1 MNRQNFEHQFETIS
15 DRIWDLAETRYQE
28 FRSSAL
34 QADFLE
40 KEGFSVTRDLG
51 GITTAFSA
59 SFGSGHPVIGL
70 LGEFDALPRMNQEAD
85 VPEKQTDRPGAAGHG
100 CGHNLLGTGTM
111 EATCLIRH
119 WLLQTQSEGTVI
131 YFGCPAEEGGA
142 GKAFLTRSGCFD
154 SLDFALAWHPGSKTG
169 LIKEALANIR
179 VIFDFTG
186 KSAHAAAHPELGRSA
201 LDACELM
208 NVGVNYLREH
218 VKSDA
223 RMHYAYL
230 NDGGDAPNIVPAAA
244 TLLYALRAPESA
256 YVAELYER
264 VSDVAKGAALMTGTK
279 VSFRTVSAYADLL
292 SVPAMEALMMESM
305 QEAEKPEY
313 TEEDYAYA
321 AGFMLLPE
329 SPDSAES
336 CAESCSESGADSG
349 SDSGSA
355 SAPDSTF
362 LLDPARMTAA
372 ANHTSIDT
380 DILPADQTINLGST
394 DVGDVSWQ
402 VPTGL
407 IGVATEAAGCALHTW
422 QIVAQGKSPLA
433 HKGMHYA
440 ARILFEAARRLYSN
454 PELCKL
460 IQENYQTV
468 KGNRSYRSML
478 PDSVKPGDF

>member
-1 MNRQNFEHQFETIS
+1 MNRQDFEQQFISIS
-15 DRIWDLAETRYQE
+15 DQIWEFAEPRYQE
-28 FRSSAL
+28 FHSSTL

-40 KEGFSVTRDLG
+40 QEGFTVTRNLG
-51 GITTAFSA
+51 GIATAFSA

-70 LGEFDALPRMNQEAD
+70 LGEYDALPCMNQIAD
-85 VPEKQTDRPGAAGHG
+85 SPEKQTDLPGAAGHG
-100 CGHNLLGTGTM
+100 CGHNLLGTGAM
-111 EATCLIRH
+111 EAACLIRD
-119 WLLQTQSEGTVI
+119 WLLQTHSEGTVI

-154 SLDFALAWHPGSKTG
+154 NLDFALAWHPGSKTG
-169 LIKEALANIR
+169 LIKKALANIR

-244 TLLYALRAPESA
+244 TLLYALRAPEST
-256 YVAELYER
+256 YVAELYDR
-264 VSDVAKGAALMTGTK
+264 VSDVAKGAALMTGTR
-279 VSFRTVSAYADLL
+279 VSCRTVSAYAELL
-292 SVPAMEALMMESM
+292 SVPAMEALMMEAM

-313 TEEDYAYA
+313 ADDDYEYA
-321 AGFMLLPE
+321 ARFAADQA
-329 SPDSAES
+329 SP
-336 CAESCSESGADSG
+336 
-349 SDSGSA
+349 
-355 SAPDSTF
+355 
-362 LLDPARMTAA
+362 
-372 ANHTSIDT
+372 SIDT
-380 DILPADQTINLGST
+380 AILPADQSINLGST

-407 IGVATEAAGCALHTW
+407 IGVTTEAAGCALHTW

-440 ARILFEAARRLYSN
+440 ARILFAAAKKLYES
-454 PELCKL
+454 PERCAL
-460 IQENYQTV
+460 IQDDYQNVIGHRT
-468 KGNRSYRSML
+468 YRSML

>member
-1 MNRQNFEHQFETIS
+1 MNRQTFEQQFTSIS
-15 DRIWDLAETRYQE
+15 DQIWEFAETRYQE

-40 KEGFSVTRDLG
+40 KEGFIVTRNLG
-51 GITTAFSA
+51 GIATAFSA

-70 LGEFDALPRMNQEAD
+70 LGEYDALPGMNQTAD

-100 CGHNLLGTGTM
+100 CGHNLLGTGAM
-111 EATCLIRH
+111 EAACLIRD
-119 WLLQTQSEGTVI
+119 WLSQTHSCGTVI

-154 SLDFALAWHPGSKTG
+154 GLDFALAWHPGSKTG

-256 YVAELYER
+256 YVAELYDR

-279 VSFRTVSAYADLL
+279 VSYRTVSAYADLL
-292 SVPAMEALMMESM
+292 SAPAMETLMMEAM

-313 TEEDYAYA
+313 TEKDYAYA
-321 AGFMLLPE
+321 AKF
-329 SPDSAES
+329 A
-336 CAESCSESGADSG
+336 ADENS
-349 SDSGSA
+349 
-355 SAPDSTF
+355 
-362 LLDPARMTAA
+362 R
-372 ANHTSIDT
+372 SIDT

-440 ARILFEAARRLYSN
+440 ARILFGAAKKLCES
-454 PELCKL
+454 PELCKH
-460 IQENYQTV
+460 IQENYQAV
-468 KGNRSYRSML
+468 KGKRRYHSMF

>member
-1 MNRQNFEHQFETIS
+1 MNRQDFEQQFISIS
-15 DRIWDLAETRYQE
+15 DQIWEFAETRYQE

-40 KEGFSVTRDLG
+40 KEGFTVTRNLG
-51 GITTAFSA
+51 GIATAFSA
-59 SFGSGHPVIGL
+59 SFGSGHPVLGL
-70 LGEFDALPRMNQEAD
+70 LGEYDALPGMNQTAD
-85 VPEKQTDRPGAAGHG
+85 SPKKQTDHTGAAGHG
-100 CGHNLLGTGTM
+100 CGHNLLGTGAM
-111 EATCLIRH
+111 EAACLIRD
-119 WLLQTQSEGTVI
+119 WLLQTHSEGTVI

-154 SLDFALAWHPGSKTG
+154 NLDFALAWHPGSKTG

-244 TLLYALRAPESA
+244 TLLYALRAPKSA

-264 VSDVAKGAALMTGTK
+264 VGDVAKGAALMTGTK
-279 VSFRTVSAYADLL
+279 VSYRTVSAYAELL
-292 SVPAMEALMMESM
+292 SVPAMEALMMEAM

-313 TEEDYAYA
+313 TDDDFAYA
-321 AGFMLLPE
+321 ARFAADQA
-329 SPDSAES
+329 SP
-336 CAESCSESGADSG
+336 
-349 SDSGSA
+349 
-355 SAPDSTF
+355 
-362 LLDPARMTAA
+362 
-372 ANHTSIDT
+372 SIDT
-380 DILPADQTINLGST
+380 AILPADQSINLGST

-407 IGVATEAAGCALHTW
+407 IGVTTEAAGCALHTW
-422 QIVAQGKSPLA
+422 QVVAQGKSPLA

-440 ARILFEAARRLYSN
+440 ARILFAAAKKLYES
-454 PELCKL
+454 PERCAL
-460 IQENYQTV
+460 IQDDYQHVIGHRT
-468 KGNRSYRSML
+468 YQSML

>member
-1 MNRQNFEHQFETIS
+1 MNRQDFEQQFISIS
-15 DRIWDLAETRYQE
+15 DQIWEFAEPRYQE
-28 FRSSAL
+28 FHSSAL

-40 KEGFSVTRDLG
+40 QEGFTVTRNLG
-51 GITTAFSA
+51 GIATAFSA

-70 LGEFDALPRMNQEAD
+70 LGEYDALPCMNQIAD
-85 VPEKQTDRPGAAGHG
+85 SPEKQTDHTGAAGHG
-100 CGHNLLGTGTM
+100 CGHNLLGTGAM
-111 EATCLIRH
+111 EAACLIRD
-119 WLLQTQSEGTVI
+119 WLLQTHSEGTVI

-154 SLDFALAWHPGSKTG
+154 NLDFALAWHPGSKTG
-169 LIKEALANIR
+169 LIKKALANIR

-244 TLLYALRAPESA
+244 TLLYALRAPEST
-256 YVAELYER
+256 YVAELYDR
-264 VSDVAKGAALMTGTK
+264 VSDVAKGAALMTGTR
-279 VSFRTVSAYADLL
+279 VSCRTVSAYAELL
-292 SVPAMEALMMESM
+292 SVPAMEALMMEAM

-313 TEEDYAYA
+313 ADDDYEYA
-321 AGFMLLPE
+321 ARFAADQA
-329 SPDSAES
+329 SP
-336 CAESCSESGADSG
+336 
-349 SDSGSA
+349 
-355 SAPDSTF
+355 
-362 LLDPARMTAA
+362 
-372 ANHTSIDT
+372 SIDT
-380 DILPADQTINLGST
+380 TILPADQSINLGST

-407 IGVATEAAGCALHTW
+407 IGVTTEAAGCALHTW

-440 ARILFEAARRLYSN
+440 ARILFAAAKKLYES
-454 PELCKL
+454 PERCAL
-460 IQENYQTV
+460 IQDDYQHVIGHRT
-468 KGNRSYRSML
+468 YQSML

>member
-1 MNRQNFEHQFETIS
+1 MNRQDFEQQFEAIS
-15 DRIWDLAETRYQE
+15 DQIWEFAETRYQE
-28 FRSSAL
+28 FRSRAL

-40 KEGFSVTRDLG
+40 KEGFTVTRNLG
-51 GITTAFSA
+51 GIATAFSA

-70 LGEFDALPRMNQEAD
+70 LGEFDALPRMNQAAD
-85 VPEKQTDRPGAAGHG
+85 VPEKQAERPGAAGHG
-100 CGHNLLGTGTM
+100 CGHNLLGTGAM
-111 EATCLIRH
+111 EAACLIRD
-119 WLLQTQSEGTVI
+119 WLLQTRSEGTVI

-142 GKAFLTRSGCFD
+142 GKAFLTRSGCFHG
-154 SLDFALAWHPGSKTG
+154 LDFALAWHPGSKTG

-208 NVGVNYLREH
+208 KVGVNYLREH

-264 VSDVAKGAALMTGTK
+264 VGDVAKGAALMTGTK
-279 VSFRTVSAYADLL
+279 VSYRTVSAYADLL
-292 SVPAMEALMMESM
+292 SIPAMEKVMMEAM

-321 AGFMLLPE
+321 AQFAADE
-329 SPDSAES
+329 NSP
-336 CAESCSESGADSG
+336 
-349 SDSGSA
+349 
-355 SAPDSTF
+355 
-362 LLDPARMTAA
+362 
-372 ANHTSIDT
+372 SIDT

-402 VPTGL
+402 IPTGL
-407 IGVATEAAGCALHTW
+407 IGVATEATGCALHTW

-440 ARILFEAARRLYSN
+440 ARILFAAAKKLYES
-454 PELCKL
+454 PERCAL
-460 IQENYQTV
+460 IQDDYQNVIGHRT
-468 KGNRSYRSML
+468 YQSML

>member
-1 MNRQNFEHQFETIS
+1 MNRQDFEQQFTSIS
-15 DRIWDLAETRYQE
+15 DQIWEFTEPRYQE
-28 FRSSAL
+28 FHSSAL

-40 KEGFSVTRDLG
+40 QEGFTVTRNLG
-51 GITTAFSA
+51 GIATAFSA

-70 LGEFDALPRMNQEAD
+70 LGEYDALPCMNQIAD
-85 VPEKQTDRPGAAGHG
+85 SPEKQTDLPGAAGHG
-100 CGHNLLGTGTM
+100 CGHNLLGTGAM
-111 EATCLIRH
+111 EAACLIRD
-119 WLLQTQSEGTVI
+119 WLLQTHSEGTVI

-154 SLDFALAWHPGSKTG
+154 NLDFALAWHPGSKTG
-169 LIKEALANIR
+169 LIKKALANIR

-244 TLLYALRAPESA
+244 TLLYALRAPEST
-256 YVAELYER
+256 YVAELYDR
-264 VSDVAKGAALMTGTK
+264 VSDVAKGAALMTGTR
-279 VSFRTVSAYADLL
+279 VSCRTVSAYAELL
-292 SVPAMEALMMESM
+292 SVPAMEALMMEAM

-313 TEEDYAYA
+313 ADDDYEYA
-321 AGFMLLPE
+321 ARFAADQA
-329 SPDSAES
+329 SP
-336 CAESCSESGADSG
+336 
-349 SDSGSA
+349 
-355 SAPDSTF
+355 
-362 LLDPARMTAA
+362 
-372 ANHTSIDT
+372 SIDT
-380 DILPADQTINLGST
+380 TILPADQSINLGST

-407 IGVATEAAGCALHTW
+407 IGVTTEAAGCALHTW

-440 ARILFEAARRLYSN
+440 ARILFAAAKKLYES
-454 PELCKL
+454 PERCAL
-460 IQENYQTV
+460 IQDDYQHVIGHRT
-468 KGNRSYRSML
+468 YQSML

>member
-1 MNRQNFEHQFETIS
+1 MNRQDFEQQFTSIS
-15 DRIWDLAETRYQE
+15 DQIWEFAEPRYQE
-28 FRSSAL
+28 FHSSAL

-40 KEGFSVTRDLG
+40 QEGFTVTRNLG
-51 GITTAFSA
+51 GIATAFSA

-70 LGEFDALPRMNQEAD
+70 LGEYDALPCMNQIAD
-85 VPEKQTDRPGAAGHG
+85 SPEKQTDLPGAAGHG
-100 CGHNLLGTGTM
+100 CGHNLLGTGAM
-111 EATCLIRH
+111 EAACLIRD
-119 WLLQTQSEGTVI
+119 WLLQTHSEGTVI

-154 SLDFALAWHPGSKTG
+154 NLDFALAWHPGSKTG

-256 YVAELYER
+256 YVTELYDR
-264 VSDVAKGAALMTGTK
+264 VSDVAKGAALMTGTR
-279 VSFRTVSAYADLL
+279 VSCRTVSAYAELL

-313 TEEDYAYA
+313 TDDDYEYA
-321 AGFMLLPE
+321 ARFAADQA
-329 SPDSAES
+329 SP
-336 CAESCSESGADSG
+336 
-349 SDSGSA
+349 
-355 SAPDSTF
+355 
-362 LLDPARMTAA
+362 
-372 ANHTSIDT
+372 SIDT
-380 DILPADQTINLGST
+380 AILPADQSINLGST

-407 IGVATEAAGCALHTW
+407 IGVTTEAAGCALHTW
-422 QIVAQGKSPLA
+422 QVVAQGKSPLA

-440 ARILFEAARRLYSN
+440 ARILFAAAKKLYES
-454 PELCKL
+454 PERCAL
-460 IQENYQTV
+460 IQDDYQHVIGHRT
-468 KGNRSYRSML
+468 YQSML

>member
-1 MNRQNFEHQFETIS
+1 MNRQDFEQQFISIS
-15 DRIWDLAETRYQE
+15 DQIWEFAEPRYQE
-28 FRSSAL
+28 FHSSAL

-40 KEGFSVTRDLG
+40 QEGFTVTRNLG
-51 GITTAFSA
+51 GIATAFSA

-70 LGEFDALPRMNQEAD
+70 LGEYDALPCMNQIAD
-85 VPEKQTDRPGAAGHG
+85 SPEKQTDLPGAAGHG
-100 CGHNLLGTGTM
+100 CGHNLLGTGAM
-111 EATCLIRH
+111 EAACLIRD
-119 WLLQTQSEGTVI
+119 WLLQTHSEGTVI

-154 SLDFALAWHPGSKTG
+154 NLDFALAWHPGSKTG

-244 TLLYALRAPESA
+244 TLLYALRAPEST
-256 YVAELYER
+256 YVAELYDR
-264 VSDVAKGAALMTGTK
+264 VSDVAKGAALMTGTR
-279 VSFRTVSAYADLL
+279 VSCRTVSAYAELL
-292 SVPAMEALMMESM
+292 SVPAMEALMMEAM

-313 TEEDYAYA
+313 ADDDYEYA
-321 AGFMLLPE
+321 ERFAADQA
-329 SPDSAES
+329 SP
-336 CAESCSESGADSG
+336 
-349 SDSGSA
+349 
-355 SAPDSTF
+355 
-362 LLDPARMTAA
+362 
-372 ANHTSIDT
+372 SIDT
-380 DILPADQTINLGST
+380 AILPADQSINLGST

-407 IGVATEAAGCALHTW
+407 IGVTTEAAGCALHTW

-440 ARILFEAARRLYSN
+440 ARILFAAAKKLYES
-454 PELCKL
+454 PERCAL
-460 IQENYQTV
+460 IQDDYQHVIGHRT
-468 KGNRSYRSML
+468 YQSML

>member
-1 MNRQNFEHQFETIS
+1 MNRQDFEQQFISIS
-15 DRIWDLAETRYQE
+15 DQIWEFAEPRYQE
-28 FRSSAL
+28 FHSSAL

-40 KEGFSVTRDLG
+40 QEGFTVTRNLG
-51 GITTAFSA
+51 DIATAFSA

-70 LGEFDALPRMNQEAD
+70 LGEYDALSCMNQIAD
-85 VPEKQTDRPGAAGHG
+85 SPEKQTDLPGAAGHG
-100 CGHNLLGTGTM
+100 CGHNLLGTGAM
-111 EATCLIRH
+111 EAACLIRD
-119 WLLQTQSEGTVI
+119 WLLQTHSEGTVI

-154 SLDFALAWHPGSKTG
+154 NLDFALAWHPGSKTG

-256 YVAELYER
+256 YVTELYDR
-264 VSDVAKGAALMTGTK
+264 VSDVAKGAALMTGTR
-279 VSFRTVSAYADLL
+279 VSCRTVSAYAELL
-292 SVPAMEALMMESM
+292 SVPAMEALMMEAM

-313 TEEDYAYA
+313 TDDDYEYA
-321 AGFMLLPE
+321 ARFAADQA
-329 SPDSAES
+329 SP
-336 CAESCSESGADSG
+336 
-349 SDSGSA
+349 
-355 SAPDSTF
+355 
-362 LLDPARMTAA
+362 
-372 ANHTSIDT
+372 SIDT
-380 DILPADQTINLGST
+380 AILPADQTINLGST

-407 IGVATEAAGCALHTW
+407 IGVTTEAAGCALHTW

-440 ARILFEAARRLYSN
+440 ARILFAAAKKLYES
-454 PELCKL
+454 PERCAL
-460 IQENYQTV
+460 IQDDYQNVIGHRT
-468 KGNRSYRSML
+468 YQSML

>member
-1 MNRQNFEHQFETIS
+1 MNRQDFEQQFISIS
-15 DRIWDLAETRYQE
+15 DQIWEFAEPRYQE
-28 FRSSAL
+28 FHSSAL

-40 KEGFSVTRDLG
+40 QEGFTVTRNLG
-51 GITTAFSA
+51 GIATAFSA

-70 LGEFDALPRMNQEAD
+70 LGEYDALPCMNQIAD
-85 VPEKQTDRPGAAGHG
+85 SPEKQTDLPGAAGHG
-100 CGHNLLGTGTM
+100 CGHNLLGTGAM
-111 EATCLIRH
+111 EAACLIRD
-119 WLLQTQSEGTVI
+119 WLLQTHSEGTVI

-154 SLDFALAWHPGSKTG
+154 NLDFALAWHPGSKTG

-256 YVAELYER
+256 YVTELYDR
-264 VSDVAKGAALMTGTK
+264 VSDVAKGAALMTGTR
-279 VSFRTVSAYADLL
+279 VSCRTVSAYAELL
-292 SVPAMEALMMESM
+292 SVPAMEELMMETM
-305 QEAEKPEY
+305 QEAEKPDY
-313 TEEDYAYA
+313 TDDDYAYA
-321 AGFMLLPE
+321 ARFAADQA
-329 SPDSAES
+329 SPSIE
-336 CAESCSESGADSG
+336 
-349 SDSGSA
+349 
-355 SAPDSTF
+355 
-362 LLDPARMTAA
+362 TA
-372 ANHTSIDT
+372 
-380 DILPADQTINLGST
+380 ILPADKSINLGST

-407 IGVATEAAGCALHTW
+407 IGVTTEAAGCALHTW

-440 ARILFEAARRLYSN
+440 ARILFAAAKKLYES
-454 PELCKL
+454 PERCAL
-460 IQENYQTV
+460 IQDDYQHVIGHRT
-468 KGNRSYRSML
+468 YQSML

>member
-1 MNRQNFEHQFETIS
+1 MNRQDFEQQFEAIS
-15 DRIWDLAETRYQE
+15 DQIWEFAETRYQE
-28 FRSSAL
+28 FRSRAL

-40 KEGFSVTRDLG
+40 KEGFTVTRNLG
-51 GITTAFSA
+51 GIATAFSA

-70 LGEFDALPRMNQEAD
+70 LGEFDALPRMNQAAD
-85 VPEKQTDRPGAAGHG
+85 VPEKQAERPGAAGHG
-100 CGHNLLGTGTM
+100 CGHNLLGTGAM
-111 EATCLIRH
+111 EAACLIRD
-119 WLLQTQSEGTVI
+119 WLLQTRSEGTDI

-142 GKAFLTRSGCFD
+142 GKAFLTRSGCFHG
-154 SLDFALAWHPGSKTG
+154 LDFALAWHPGSKTG

-264 VSDVAKGAALMTGTK
+264 VGDVAKGAALMTGTK
-279 VSFRTVSAYADLL
+279 VSYRTVSAYADLL
-292 SVPAMEALMMESM
+292 SIPAMEKVMMEAM

-321 AGFMLLPE
+321 AQFAADE
-329 SPDSAES
+329 NSP
-336 CAESCSESGADSG
+336 
-349 SDSGSA
+349 
-355 SAPDSTF
+355 
-362 LLDPARMTAA
+362 
-372 ANHTSIDT
+372 SIDT

-407 IGVATEAAGCALHTW
+407 IGVATEATGCALHTW

-440 ARILFEAARRLYSN
+440 ARILFAAAKKLYES
-454 PELCKL
+454 PERCAL
-460 IQENYQTV
+460 IQDDYQNVIGHRT
-468 KGNRSYRSML
+468 YQSML

>member
-1 MNRQNFEHQFETIS
+1 MNRQDFEQQFEAIS
-15 DRIWDLAETRYQE
+15 DQIWEFAETRYQE

-40 KEGFSVTRDLG
+40 KEGFTVTRNLG
-51 GITTAFSA
+51 GIATAFSA

-70 LGEFDALPRMNQEAD
+70 LGEFDALPRMNQAAD
-85 VPEKQTDRPGAAGHG
+85 VPEKQAERPGAAGHG
-100 CGHNLLGTGTM
+100 CGHNLLGTGAM
-111 EATCLIRH
+111 EAACLIRD
-119 WLLQTQSEGTVI
+119 WLLQTRSEGTVI

-142 GKAFLTRSGCFD
+142 GKAFLTRSGCFHG
-154 SLDFALAWHPGSKTG
+154 LDFALAWHPGSKTG

-264 VSDVAKGAALMTGTK
+264 VGDVAKGAALRTGTK
-279 VSFRTVSAYADLL
+279 VSYRTVSAYADLL
-292 SVPAMEALMMESM
+292 SIPAMEKVMMEAM

-321 AGFMLLPE
+321 AQFAADE
-329 SPDSAES
+329 NSP
-336 CAESCSESGADSG
+336 
-349 SDSGSA
+349 
-355 SAPDSTF
+355 
-362 LLDPARMTAA
+362 
-372 ANHTSIDT
+372 SIDT

-407 IGVATEAAGCALHTW
+407 IGVATEATGCALHTW

-440 ARILFEAARRLYSN
+440 ARILFAAAKKLYES
-454 PELCKL
+454 PERCAL
-460 IQENYQTV
+460 IQDDYQNVIGHRT
-468 KGNRSYRSML
+468 YQSML

>member
-1 MNRQNFEHQFETIS
+1 MNRQDFEQQFISIS
-15 DRIWDLAETRYQE
+15 DQIWEFAEPRYQE
-28 FRSSAL
+28 FHSSAL

-40 KEGFSVTRDLG
+40 QEGFTVTRNLG
-51 GITTAFSA
+51 GIATAFSA

-70 LGEFDALPRMNQEAD
+70 LGEYDALPCMNQIAD
-85 VPEKQTDRPGAAGHG
+85 SPEKQTDLPGAAGHG
-100 CGHNLLGTGTM
+100 CGHNLLGTGAM
-111 EATCLIRH
+111 EAACLIRD
-119 WLLQTQSEGTVI
+119 WLLQTHSEGTVI

-154 SLDFALAWHPGSKTG
+154 NLDFALAWHPGSKTG
-169 LIKEALANIR
+169 LIKKALANIR

-244 TLLYALRAPESA
+244 TLLYALRAPEST
-256 YVAELYER
+256 YVAELYDR
-264 VSDVAKGAALMTGTK
+264 VSDVAKGAALMTGTR
-279 VSFRTVSAYADLL
+279 VSCRTVSAYAELL
-292 SVPAMEALMMESM
+292 SVPAMEALMMEAM

-313 TEEDYAYA
+313 ADDDYEYA
-321 AGFMLLPE
+321 ARFAADQA
-329 SPDSAES
+329 SP
-336 CAESCSESGADSG
+336 
-349 SDSGSA
+349 
-355 SAPDSTF
+355 
-362 LLDPARMTAA
+362 
-372 ANHTSIDT
+372 SIDT
-380 DILPADQTINLGST
+380 TILPADQSINLGST

-407 IGVATEAAGCALHTW
+407 IGVTTEAAGCALHTW

-440 ARILFEAARRLYSN
+440 ARILFAAAKKLYES
-454 PELCKL
+454 PERCAL
-460 IQENYQTV
+460 IQDDYQNVIGHRT
-468 KGNRSYRSML
+468 YRSML

>member
-1 MNRQNFEHQFETIS
+1 MNRQDFEQQFTSIS
-15 DRIWDLAETRYQE
+15 DQIWEFAEPRYQE
-28 FRSSAL
+28 FHSSAL

-40 KEGFSVTRDLG
+40 QEGFTVTRNLG
-51 GITTAFSA
+51 GIATAFSA

-70 LGEFDALPRMNQEAD
+70 LGEYDALPCMNQIAD
-85 VPEKQTDRPGAAGHG
+85 SPEKQTDLPGAAGHG
-100 CGHNLLGTGTM
+100 CGHNLLGTGAM
-111 EATCLIRH
+111 EAACLIRD
-119 WLLQTQSEGTVI
+119 WLLQTHSEGTVI

-154 SLDFALAWHPGSKTG
+154 NLDFALAWHPGSKTG

-256 YVAELYER
+256 YVTELYDR
-264 VSDVAKGAALMTGTK
+264 VSDVAKGAALMTGTR
-279 VSFRTVSAYADLL
+279 VSCRTVSAYAELL
-292 SVPAMEALMMESM
+292 SVPAMEALMMEAM

-313 TEEDYAYA
+313 TDDDYEYA
-321 AGFMLLPE
+321 ARFAADQA
-329 SPDSAES
+329 SP
-336 CAESCSESGADSG
+336 
-349 SDSGSA
+349 
-355 SAPDSTF
+355 
-362 LLDPARMTAA
+362 
-372 ANHTSIDT
+372 SIDT
-380 DILPADQTINLGST
+380 AILPADQTINLGST

-407 IGVATEAAGCALHTW
+407 IGVTTEAAGCALHTW
-422 QIVAQGKSPLA
+422 QVVAQGKSPLA

-440 ARILFEAARRLYSN
+440 ARILFAAAKKLYES
-454 PELCKL
+454 PERCAL
-460 IQENYQTV
+460 IQDDYQHVIGHRT
-468 KGNRSYRSML
+468 YQSML

>member
-1 MNRQNFEHQFETIS
+1 MNRQDFEQQFTSIS
-15 DRIWDLAETRYQE
+15 DQIWEFAEPRYQE
-28 FRSSAL
+28 FHSSAL

-40 KEGFSVTRDLG
+40 QEGFTVTRNLG
-51 GITTAFSA
+51 GIATAFSA

-70 LGEFDALPRMNQEAD
+70 LGEYDALPCMNQIAD
-85 VPEKQTDRPGAAGHG
+85 SPEKQTDLPGAAGHG
-100 CGHNLLGTGTM
+100 CGHNLLGTGAM
-111 EATCLIRH
+111 EAACLIRD
-119 WLLQTQSEGTVI
+119 WLLQTHSEGTVI

-154 SLDFALAWHPGSKTG
+154 NLDFALAWHPGSKTG
-169 LIKEALANIR
+169 LIKKALANIR

-244 TLLYALRAPESA
+244 TLLYALRAPEST
-256 YVAELYER
+256 YVAELYDR
-264 VSDVAKGAALMTGTK
+264 VSDVAKGAALMTGTR
-279 VSFRTVSAYADLL
+279 VSCRTVSAYAELL
-292 SVPAMEALMMESM
+292 SVPAMEALMMEAM

-313 TEEDYAYA
+313 TDDDYEYA
-321 AGFMLLPE
+321 ARFAADQA
-329 SPDSAES
+329 SP
-336 CAESCSESGADSG
+336 
-349 SDSGSA
+349 
-355 SAPDSTF
+355 
-362 LLDPARMTAA
+362 
-372 ANHTSIDT
+372 SIDT
-380 DILPADQTINLGST
+380 AILPADQSINLGST

-407 IGVATEAAGCALHTW
+407 IGVTTEAAGCALHTW

-440 ARILFEAARRLYSN
+440 ARILFAAAKKLYES
-454 PELCKL
+454 PERCAL
-460 IQENYQTV
+460 IQDDYQHVIGHRT
-468 KGNRSYRSML
+468 YQSML

>member
-1 MNRQNFEHQFETIS
+1 MNRQDFEQQFEAIS
-15 DRIWDLAETRYQE
+15 DQIWEFAETRYQE
-28 FRSSAL
+28 FRSRAL

-40 KEGFSVTRDLG
+40 KEGFTVTRNLG
-51 GITTAFSA
+51 GIATAFSA

-70 LGEFDALPRMNQEAD
+70 LGEFDALPRMNQAAD
-85 VPEKQTDRPGAAGHG
+85 VPEKQAERPGATGHG
-100 CGHNLLGTGTM
+100 CGHNLLGTGAM
-111 EATCLIRH
+111 EAACLIRD
-119 WLLQTQSEGTVI
+119 WLLQTRSEGTVI

-142 GKAFLTRSGCFD
+142 GKAFLTRSGCFHG
-154 SLDFALAWHPGSKTG
+154 LDFALAWHPGSKTG

-264 VSDVAKGAALMTGTK
+264 VGDVAKGAALMTGTK
-279 VSFRTVSAYADLL
+279 VSYRTVSAYADLL
-292 SVPAMEALMMESM
+292 SIPAMEKVMMEAM

-321 AGFMLLPE
+321 AQFAADE
-329 SPDSAES
+329 NSP
-336 CAESCSESGADSG
+336 
-349 SDSGSA
+349 
-355 SAPDSTF
+355 
-362 LLDPARMTAA
+362 
-372 ANHTSIDT
+372 SIDT

-407 IGVATEAAGCALHTW
+407 IGVATEATGCALHTW

-440 ARILFEAARRLYSN
+440 ARILFAAAKKLYES
-454 PELCKL
+454 PERCAL
-460 IQENYQTV
+460 IQDDYQNVIGHRT
-468 KGNRSYRSML
+468 YQSML

>member
-1 MNRQNFEHQFETIS
+1 MNRQDFEQQFISIS
-15 DRIWDLAETRYQE
+15 DQIWEFAEPRYQE
-28 FRSSAL
+28 FHSSAL

-40 KEGFSVTRDLG
+40 QEGFTVTRNLG
-51 GITTAFSA
+51 GIATAFSA

-70 LGEFDALPRMNQEAD
+70 LGEFDALPCMNQIAD
-85 VPEKQTDRPGAAGHG
+85 SPEKQTDLPGAAGHG
-100 CGHNLLGTGTM
+100 CGHNLLGTGAM
-111 EATCLIRH
+111 EAACLIRD
-119 WLLQTQSEGTVI
+119 WLLQTHSEGTVI

-154 SLDFALAWHPGSKTG
+154 NLDFALAWHPGSKTG
-169 LIKEALANIR
+169 LIKKALANIR

-244 TLLYALRAPESA
+244 TLLYALRAPEST
-256 YVAELYER
+256 YVAELYDR
-264 VSDVAKGAALMTGTK
+264 VSDVAKGAALMTGTR
-279 VSFRTVSAYADLL
+279 VSCRTVSAYAELL
-292 SVPAMEALMMESM
+292 SVPAMEALMMEAM

-313 TEEDYAYA
+313 ADDDYEYA
-321 AGFMLLPE
+321 ARFAADQA
-329 SPDSAES
+329 SP
-336 CAESCSESGADSG
+336 
-349 SDSGSA
+349 
-355 SAPDSTF
+355 
-362 LLDPARMTAA
+362 
-372 ANHTSIDT
+372 SIDT
-380 DILPADQTINLGST
+380 TILPADQSINLGST

-407 IGVATEAAGCALHTW
+407 IGVTTEAAGCALHTW

-440 ARILFEAARRLYSN
+440 ARILFAAAKKLYES
-454 PELCKL
+454 PERCAR
-460 IQENYQTV
+460 IQDDYQNVIGHRT
-468 KGNRSYRSML
+468 YQSML

>member
-1 MNRQNFEHQFETIS
+1 MNRQDFEQQFISIS
-15 DRIWDLAETRYQE
+15 DQIWEFAEPRYQE
-28 FRSSAL
+28 FHSSAL

-40 KEGFSVTRDLG
+40 QEGFTVTRNLG
-51 GITTAFSA
+51 GIATAFSA

-70 LGEFDALPRMNQEAD
+70 LGEYDALPCMNQIAD
-85 VPEKQTDRPGAAGHG
+85 SPEKQTDLPGAAGHG
-100 CGHNLLGTGTM
+100 CGHNLLGTGAM
-111 EATCLIRH
+111 EAACLIRD
-119 WLLQTQSEGTVI
+119 WLLQTHSEGTVI

-142 GKAFLTRSGCFD
+142 GKAFLTRSGCFGN
-154 SLDFALAWHPGSKTG
+154 LDFALAWHPGSKTG

-256 YVAELYER
+256 YVTELYDR
-264 VSDVAKGAALMTGTK
+264 VSDVAKGAALMTGTR
-279 VSFRTVSAYADLL
+279 VSCRTVSAYAELL
-292 SVPAMEALMMESM
+292 SVPAMEALMMEAM

-313 TEEDYAYA
+313 TDDDYEYA
-321 AGFMLLPE
+321 ARFAADQA
-329 SPDSAES
+329 SP
-336 CAESCSESGADSG
+336 
-349 SDSGSA
+349 
-355 SAPDSTF
+355 
-362 LLDPARMTAA
+362 
-372 ANHTSIDT
+372 SIDT
-380 DILPADQTINLGST
+380 AILPADQSINLGST

-407 IGVATEAAGCALHTW
+407 IGVTTEAAGCALHTW

-440 ARILFEAARRLYSN
+440 ARILFAAAKKLYES
-454 PELCKL
+454 PERCAL
-460 IQENYQTV
+460 IQDDYQNVIGHRT
-468 KGNRSYRSML
+468 YQSML

>member
-1 MNRQNFEHQFETIS
+1 MNRQDFEQQFTSIS
-15 DRIWDLAETRYQE
+15 DQIWEFAEPRYQE
-28 FRSSAL
+28 FHSSAL

-40 KEGFSVTRDLG
+40 QEGFTVTRNLG
-51 GITTAFSA
+51 GIATAFSA

-70 LGEFDALPRMNQEAD
+70 LGEYDALPCMNQIAD
-85 VPEKQTDRPGAAGHG
+85 SPEKQTDLPGAAGHG
-100 CGHNLLGTGTM
+100 CGHNLLGTGAM
-111 EATCLIRH
+111 EAACLIRD
-119 WLLQTQSEGTVI
+119 WLLQTHSEGTVI

-154 SLDFALAWHPGSKTG
+154 NLDFALAWHPGSKTG

-256 YVAELYER
+256 YVTELYDR
-264 VSDVAKGAALMTGTK
+264 VSDVAKGAALMTGTR
-279 VSFRTVSAYADLL
+279 VSCRTVSAYAELL
-292 SVPAMEALMMESM
+292 SVPAMEALMMEAM

-313 TEEDYAYA
+313 TDDDYEYA
-321 AGFMLLPE
+321 ARFAADQA
-329 SPDSAES
+329 SP
-336 CAESCSESGADSG
+336 
-349 SDSGSA
+349 
-355 SAPDSTF
+355 
-362 LLDPARMTAA
+362 
-372 ANHTSIDT
+372 SIDT
-380 DILPADQTINLGST
+380 TILPADQSINLGST

-407 IGVATEAAGCALHTW
+407 IGVTTEAAGCALHTW

-440 ARILFEAARRLYSN
+440 ARILFAAAKKLYES
-454 PELCKL
+454 PERCAL
-460 IQENYQTV
+460 IQDDYQNVIGHRT
-468 KGNRSYRSML
+468 YQSML

>member
-1 MNRQNFEHQFETIS
+1 MNRQDFEQQFEAIS
-15 DRIWDLAETRYQE
+15 DQIWEFAETRYQE
-28 FRSSAL
+28 LRSSAL

-40 KEGFSVTRDLG
+40 KEGFTITRNLG
-51 GITTAFSA
+51 GIATAFSA
-59 SFGSGHPVIGL
+59 SFGSGHPVLGL
-70 LGEFDALPRMNQEAD
+70 LGEYDALPGMNQIAD
-85 VPEKQTDRPGAAGHG
+85 SPEKQTDHTGAAGHG
-100 CGHNLLGTGTM
+100 CGHNLLGTGAM
-111 EATCLIRH
+111 EAACLIRN
-119 WLLQTQSEGTVI
+119 WLLQTHSEGTVI

-142 GKAFLTRSGCFD
+142 GKTFLTRSGCFH

-256 YVAELYER
+256 YVAELYDR
-264 VSDVAKGAALMTGTK
+264 VSDVAKGAALMTGTR
-279 VSFRTVSAYADLL
+279 VACRTVSAYAELL
-292 SVPAMEALMMESM
+292 SVPAMEALMMEAM

-313 TEEDYAYA
+313 TDDDYEYA
-321 AGFMLLPE
+321 ARFAADQA
-329 SPDSAES
+329 SP
-336 CAESCSESGADSG
+336 
-349 SDSGSA
+349 
-355 SAPDSTF
+355 
-362 LLDPARMTAA
+362 
-372 ANHTSIDT
+372 SIDT
-380 DILPADQTINLGST
+380 AILPADQTINLGST

-407 IGVATEAAGCALHTW
+407 IGVTTEAAGCALHTW

-440 ARILFEAARRLYSN
+440 ARILLAAAKKLYES
-454 PELCKL
+454 PERCAL
-460 IQENYQTV
+460 IQDDYQNVIGHRT
-468 KGNRSYRSML
+468 YQSML

>member
-1 MNRQNFEHQFETIS
+1 MNRQDFEQQFISIS
-15 DRIWDLAETRYQE
+15 DQIWEFAEPRYQE
-28 FRSSAL
+28 FHSSAL

-40 KEGFSVTRDLG
+40 QEGFTVTRNLG
-51 GITTAFSA
+51 GIATAFSA

-70 LGEFDALPRMNQEAD
+70 LGEYDALPCMNQIAD
-85 VPEKQTDRPGAAGHG
+85 SPEKQTDLPGAAGHG
-100 CGHNLLGTGTM
+100 CGHNLLGTGAM
-111 EATCLIRH
+111 EAACLIRD
-119 WLLQTQSEGTVI
+119 WLLQTHSEGTVI

-154 SLDFALAWHPGSKTG
+154 NLDFALAWHPGSKTG

-256 YVAELYER
+256 YVTELYDR
-264 VSDVAKGAALMTGTK
+264 VSDVAKGAALMTGTR
-279 VSFRTVSAYADLL
+279 VSCRTVSAYAELL
-292 SVPAMEALMMESM
+292 SVPAMEALMMEAM

-313 TEEDYAYA
+313 TDDDYEYA
-321 AGFMLLPE
+321 ARFAADQA
-329 SPDSAES
+329 SP
-336 CAESCSESGADSG
+336 
-349 SDSGSA
+349 
-355 SAPDSTF
+355 
-362 LLDPARMTAA
+362 
-372 ANHTSIDT
+372 SIDT
-380 DILPADQTINLGST
+380 AILPADQTINLGST

-407 IGVATEAAGCALHTW
+407 IGVTTEAAGCALHTW
-422 QIVAQGKSPLA
+422 QVVAQGKSPLA

-440 ARILFEAARRLYSN
+440 ARILFAAAKKLYES
-454 PELCKL
+454 PERCAL
-460 IQENYQTV
+460 IQDDYQHVIGHRT
-468 KGNRSYRSML
+468 YQSML

>member
-1 MNRQNFEHQFETIS
+1 MNRQDFEQQFISIS
-15 DRIWDLAETRYQE
+15 DQIWEFAEPRYQE
-28 FRSSAL
+28 FHSSAL

-40 KEGFSVTRDLG
+40 QEGFTVTRNLG
-51 GITTAFSA
+51 GIATAFSA

-70 LGEFDALPRMNQEAD
+70 LGEYDALPCMNQIAD
-85 VPEKQTDRPGAAGHG
+85 SPEKQTDLPGAAGHG
-100 CGHNLLGTGTM
+100 CGHNLLGTGAM
-111 EATCLIRH
+111 EAACLIRD
-119 WLLQTQSEGTVI
+119 WLLQTHSEGTVI

-154 SLDFALAWHPGSKTG
+154 NLDFALAWHPGSKTG
-169 LIKEALANIR
+169 LIKKALANIR

-244 TLLYALRAPESA
+244 TLLYALRAPEST
-256 YVAELYER
+256 YVAELYDR
-264 VSDVAKGAALMTGTK
+264 VSDVAKGAALMTGTR
-279 VSFRTVSAYADLL
+279 VSYRTVSAYAELL
-292 SVPAMEALMMESM
+292 SVPAMEALMMEAM

-313 TEEDYAYA
+313 ADDDYEYA
-321 AGFMLLPE
+321 ARFAADQA
-329 SPDSAES
+329 SP
-336 CAESCSESGADSG
+336 
-349 SDSGSA
+349 
-355 SAPDSTF
+355 
-362 LLDPARMTAA
+362 
-372 ANHTSIDT
+372 SIDT
-380 DILPADQTINLGST
+380 TILPADQSINLGST

-407 IGVATEAAGCALHTW
+407 IGVTTEAAGCALHTW

-440 ARILFEAARRLYSN
+440 ARILFAAAKKLYES
-454 PELCKL
+454 PERCAL
-460 IQENYQTV
+460 IQDDYQNVIGHRT
-468 KGNRSYRSML
+468 YQSML

>member
-1 MNRQNFEHQFETIS
+1 MNRQDFEQQFTSIS
-15 DRIWDLAETRYQE
+15 DQIWEFAEPRYQE
-28 FRSSAL
+28 FHSSAL

-40 KEGFSVTRDLG
+40 QEGFTVTRNLG
-51 GITTAFSA
+51 GIATAFSA

-70 LGEFDALPRMNQEAD
+70 LGEYDALPCMNQIAD
-85 VPEKQTDRPGAAGHG
+85 SPEKQTDLPGAAGHG
-100 CGHNLLGTGTM
+100 CGHNLLGTGAM
-111 EATCLIRH
+111 EAACLIRD
-119 WLLQTQSEGTVI
+119 WLLQTHSEGTVI

-154 SLDFALAWHPGSKTG
+154 NLDFALAWHPGSKTG
-169 LIKEALANIR
+169 LIKKALANIR

-244 TLLYALRAPESA
+244 TLLYALRAPEST
-256 YVAELYER
+256 YVAELYDR
-264 VSDVAKGAALMTGTK
+264 VSDVAKGAALMTGTR
-279 VSFRTVSAYADLL
+279 VSCRTVSAYAELL
-292 SVPAMEALMMESM
+292 SVPAMEALMMEAM

-313 TEEDYAYA
+313 ADDDYEYA
-321 AGFMLLPE
+321 ARFAADQA
-329 SPDSAES
+329 SP
-336 CAESCSESGADSG
+336 
-349 SDSGSA
+349 
-355 SAPDSTF
+355 
-362 LLDPARMTAA
+362 
-372 ANHTSIDT
+372 SIDT
-380 DILPADQTINLGST
+380 TILPADQSINLGST

-407 IGVATEAAGCALHTW
+407 IGVTTEAAGCALHTW

-440 ARILFEAARRLYSN
+440 ARILFAAAKKLYES
-454 PELCKL
+454 PERCAL
-460 IQENYQTV
+460 IQDDYQHVIGHRT
-468 KGNRSYRSML
+468 YQSML

>member
-1 MNRQNFEHQFETIS
+1 MNRQDFEQQFEAIS
-15 DRIWDLAETRYQE
+15 DQIWEFAETRYQE

-40 KEGFSVTRDLG
+40 KEGFTVTRNLG
-51 GITTAFSA
+51 GIATAFSA

-70 LGEFDALPRMNQEAD
+70 LGEFDALPRMNQAAD
-85 VPEKQTDRPGAAGHG
+85 VPEKQAERPGAAGHG
-100 CGHNLLGTGTM
+100 CGHNLLGTGAM
-111 EATCLIRH
+111 EAACLIRD
-119 WLLQTQSEGTVI
+119 WLLQTHSEGTVI

-154 SLDFALAWHPGSKTG
+154 NLDFALAWHPGSKTG

-256 YVAELYER
+256 YVTELYDR
-264 VSDVAKGAALMTGTK
+264 VSDVAKGAALMTGTR
-279 VSFRTVSAYADLL
+279 VSCRTVSAYAELL
-292 SVPAMEALMMESM
+292 SVPAMEALMMEAM

-313 TEEDYAYA
+313 TDDDYEYA
-321 AGFMLLPE
+321 ARFAADQA
-329 SPDSAES
+329 SP
-336 CAESCSESGADSG
+336 
-349 SDSGSA
+349 
-355 SAPDSTF
+355 
-362 LLDPARMTAA
+362 
-372 ANHTSIDT
+372 SIDT
-380 DILPADQTINLGST
+380 AILPADQSINLGST

-407 IGVATEAAGCALHTW
+407 IGVTTEAAGCALHTW
-422 QIVAQGKSPLA
+422 QVVAQGKSPLA

-440 ARILFEAARRLYSN
+440 ARILFAAAKKLYES
-454 PELCKL
+454 PERCAL
-460 IQENYQTV
+460 IQDDYQHVIGHRT
-468 KGNRSYRSML
+468 YQSML

>member
-1 MNRQNFEHQFETIS
+1 MNRQDFEQQFISIS
-15 DRIWDLAETRYQE
+15 DQIWEFAEPRYQE
-28 FRSSAL
+28 FHSSAL

-40 KEGFSVTRDLG
+40 QEGFTVTRNLG
-51 GITTAFSA
+51 GIATAFSA

-70 LGEFDALPRMNQEAD
+70 LGEYDALPCMNQIAD
-85 VPEKQTDRPGAAGHG
+85 SPEKQTDLPGAAGHG
-100 CGHNLLGTGTM
+100 CGHNLLGTGAM
-111 EATCLIRH
+111 EAACLIRD
-119 WLLQTQSEGTVI
+119 WLLQTHSEGTVI

-142 GKAFLTRSGCFD
+142 GKAFLTRSGCFGN
-154 SLDFALAWHPGSKTG
+154 LDFALAWHPGSKTG

-256 YVAELYER
+256 YVTELYDR
-264 VSDVAKGAALMTGTK
+264 VSDVAKGAALMTGTR
-279 VSFRTVSAYADLL
+279 VSCRTVSAYAELL
-292 SVPAMEALMMESM
+292 SVPAMEALMMEAM

-313 TEEDYAYA
+313 TDDDYEYA
-321 AGFMLLPE
+321 ARFAADQA
-329 SPDSAES
+329 SP
-336 CAESCSESGADSG
+336 
-349 SDSGSA
+349 
-355 SAPDSTF
+355 
-362 LLDPARMTAA
+362 
-372 ANHTSIDT
+372 SIDT
-380 DILPADQTINLGST
+380 AILPADQTINLGST

-407 IGVATEAAGCALHTW
+407 IGITTEAAGCALHTW

-440 ARILFEAARRLYSN
+440 ARILFAAAKKLYES
-454 PELCKL
+454 PERCAL
-460 IQENYQTV
+460 IQDDYQNVIGHRT
-468 KGNRSYRSML
+468 YQSML

>member
-1 MNRQNFEHQFETIS
+1 MNRQDFEQQFSSIS
-15 DRIWDLAETRYQE
+15 DQIWEFAEPRYQE
-28 FRSSAL
+28 FHSSAL

-40 KEGFSVTRDLG
+40 QEGFTVTRNLG
-51 GITTAFSA
+51 GIATAFSA

-70 LGEFDALPRMNQEAD
+70 LGEYDALPCMNQIAD
-85 VPEKQTDRPGAAGHG
+85 SPEKQTDLPGAAGHG
-100 CGHNLLGTGTM
+100 CGHNLLGTGAM
-111 EATCLIRH
+111 EAACLIRD
-119 WLLQTQSEGTVI
+119 WLLQTHSEGTVI

-154 SLDFALAWHPGSKTG
+154 NLDFALAWHPGSKTG

-256 YVAELYER
+256 YVTELYDR
-264 VSDVAKGAALMTGTK
+264 VSDVAKGAALMTGTR
-279 VSFRTVSAYADLL
+279 VSCRTVSAYAELL
-292 SVPAMEALMMESM
+292 SVPAMEALMMEAM

-313 TEEDYAYA
+313 TDDDYEYA
-321 AGFMLLPE
+321 ARFAADQA
-329 SPDSAES
+329 SP
-336 CAESCSESGADSG
+336 
-349 SDSGSA
+349 
-355 SAPDSTF
+355 
-362 LLDPARMTAA
+362 
-372 ANHTSIDT
+372 SIDT
-380 DILPADQTINLGST
+380 AILPADQSINLGST

-407 IGVATEAAGCALHTW
+407 IGVTTEAAGCALHTW
-422 QIVAQGKSPLA
+422 QVVAQGKSPLA

-440 ARILFEAARRLYSN
+440 ARILFAAAKKLYES
-454 PELCKL
+454 PERCAL
-460 IQENYQTV
+460 IQDDYQHVIGHRT
-468 KGNRSYRSML
+468 YQSML

>member
-1 MNRQNFEHQFETIS
+1 MNRQDFEQQFSSIS
-15 DRIWDLAETRYQE
+15 DQIWEFAEPRYQE
-28 FRSSAL
+28 FHSSAL

-40 KEGFSVTRDLG
+40 QEGFTVTRNLG
-51 GITTAFSA
+51 GIATAFSA

-70 LGEFDALPRMNQEAD
+70 LGEFDALPCMNQIAD
-85 VPEKQTDRPGAAGHG
+85 SPEKQTDLPGAAGHG
-100 CGHNLLGTGTM
+100 CGHNLLGTGAM
-111 EATCLIRH
+111 EAACLIRD
-119 WLLQTQSEGTVI
+119 WLLQTHSEGTVI

-154 SLDFALAWHPGSKTG
+154 NLDFALAWHPGSKTG
-169 LIKEALANIR
+169 LIKKALANIR

-244 TLLYALRAPESA
+244 TLLYALRAPESS
-256 YVAELYER
+256 YVAELYDR
-264 VSDVAKGAALMTGTK
+264 VSDVAKGAALMTGTR
-279 VSFRTVSAYADLL
+279 VSCRTVSAYAELL
-292 SVPAMEALMMESM
+292 SVPAMEELMMETM
-305 QEAEKPEY
+305 QEAEKPDY
-313 TEEDYAYA
+313 TDDDYAYA
-321 AGFMLLPE
+321 ARFAADQA
-329 SPDSAES
+329 SPSIE
-336 CAESCSESGADSG
+336 
-349 SDSGSA
+349 
-355 SAPDSTF
+355 
-362 LLDPARMTAA
+362 TA
-372 ANHTSIDT
+372 
-380 DILPADQTINLGST
+380 ILPADHSINLGST

-407 IGVATEAAGCALHTW
+407 IGVTTEAAGCALHTW
-422 QIVAQGKSPLA
+422 QVVAQGKSPLA

-440 ARILFEAARRLYSN
+440 ARILFAAAKKLYES
-454 PELCKL
+454 PERCAL
-460 IQENYQTV
+460 IQDDYQHVIGHRT
-468 KGNRSYRSML
+468 YQSML

>member
-1 MNRQNFEHQFETIS
+1 MNRQDFEQQFTSIS
-15 DRIWDLAETRYQE
+15 DQIWEFAEPRYQE
-28 FRSSAL
+28 FHSSAL

-40 KEGFSVTRDLG
+40 QEGFTVTRNLG
-51 GITTAFSA
+51 GIATAFSA

-70 LGEFDALPRMNQEAD
+70 LGEYDALPCMNQIAD
-85 VPEKQTDRPGAAGHG
+85 SPEKQTDLPGAAGHG
-100 CGHNLLGTGTM
+100 CGHNLLGTGAM
-111 EATCLIRH
+111 EAVCLIRD
-119 WLLQTQSEGTVI
+119 WLLQTHSEGTVI

-154 SLDFALAWHPGSKTG
+154 NLDFALAWHPGSKTG
-169 LIKEALANIR
+169 LIKETLANIR

-244 TLLYALRAPESA
+244 TLLYALRAPESS
-256 YVAELYER
+256 YVAELYDR
-264 VSDVAKGAALMTGTK
+264 VSDVAKGAALMTGTR
-279 VSFRTVSAYADLL
+279 VSCRTVSAYAELL
-292 SVPAMEALMMESM
+292 SVPAMEELMMEAM

-313 TEEDYAYA
+313 ADDDYEYA
-321 AGFMLLPE
+321 ARFAADQA
-329 SPDSAES
+329 SP
-336 CAESCSESGADSG
+336 
-349 SDSGSA
+349 
-355 SAPDSTF
+355 
-362 LLDPARMTAA
+362 
-372 ANHTSIDT
+372 SIDT
-380 DILPADQTINLGST
+380 TILPADQSINLGST

-407 IGVATEAAGCALHTW
+407 IGVTTEAAGCALHTW

-440 ARILFEAARRLYSN
+440 ARILFAAAKKLYES
-454 PELCKL
+454 PERCAL
-460 IQENYQTV
+460 IQDDYQNVIGHRT
-468 KGNRSYRSML
+468 YQSML

>member
-1 MNRQNFEHQFETIS
+1 MNRQDFEQQFSSIS
-15 DRIWDLAETRYQE
+15 DQIWEFAEPRYQE
-28 FRSSAL
+28 FHSSAL

-40 KEGFSVTRDLG
+40 QEGFTVTRNLG
-51 GITTAFSA
+51 GIATAFSA

-70 LGEFDALPRMNQEAD
+70 LGEYDALPCMNQIAD
-85 VPEKQTDRPGAAGHG
+85 SPEKQTDLPGAAGHG
-100 CGHNLLGTGTM
+100 CGHNLLGTGAM
-111 EATCLIRH
+111 EAACLIRD
-119 WLLQTQSEGTVI
+119 WLLQTHSEGTVI

-154 SLDFALAWHPGSKTG
+154 NLDFALAWHPGSKTG

-256 YVAELYER
+256 YVTELYDR
-264 VSDVAKGAALMTGTK
+264 VSDVAKGAALMTGTR
-279 VSFRTVSAYADLL
+279 VSCRTVSAYAELL
-292 SVPAMEALMMESM
+292 SVPAMEALMMEAM

-313 TEEDYAYA
+313 TDDDYEYA
-321 AGFMLLPE
+321 ARFAADQA
-329 SPDSAES
+329 SP
-336 CAESCSESGADSG
+336 
-349 SDSGSA
+349 
-355 SAPDSTF
+355 
-362 LLDPARMTAA
+362 
-372 ANHTSIDT
+372 SIDT
-380 DILPADQTINLGST
+380 AILPADQSINLGST

-407 IGVATEAAGCALHTW
+407 IGVTTEAAGCALHTW

-440 ARILFEAARRLYSN
+440 ARILFAAAKKLYES
-454 PELCKL
+454 PERCAL
-460 IQENYQTV
+460 IQDDYQNVIGHRT
-468 KGNRSYRSML
+468 YRSML

>member
-1 MNRQNFEHQFETIS
+1 MNKQQFEQQFEAIS
-15 DRIWDLAETRYQE
+15 DQIWDFAETRYQE
-28 FRSSAL
+28 YRSSAL

-40 KEGFSVTRDLG
+40 QEGFTVTRNLG
-51 GITTAFSA
+51 GIATAFSA

-70 LGEFDALPRMNQEAD
+70 LGEYDALSCMNQIAD
-85 VPEKQTDRPGAAGHG
+85 SPEKQTDLPGAAGHG
-100 CGHNLLGTGTM
+100 CGHNLLGTGAM
-111 EATCLIRH
+111 EAACLIRD
-119 WLLQTQSEGTVI
+119 WLLQTHSEGTVI

-154 SLDFALAWHPGSKTG
+154 NLDFALAWHPGSKTG

-256 YVAELYER
+256 YVTELYDR
-264 VSDVAKGAALMTGTK
+264 VSDVAKGAALMTGTR
-279 VSFRTVSAYADLL
+279 VSCRTVSAYAELL
-292 SVPAMEALMMESM
+292 SVPAMEALMMEAM

-313 TEEDYAYA
+313 TDDDYEYA
-321 AGFMLLPE
+321 ARFAADQA
-329 SPDSAES
+329 SP
-336 CAESCSESGADSG
+336 
-349 SDSGSA
+349 
-355 SAPDSTF
+355 
-362 LLDPARMTAA
+362 
-372 ANHTSIDT
+372 SIDT
-380 DILPADQTINLGST
+380 AILPADQTINLGST

-407 IGVATEAAGCALHTW
+407 IGVTTEAAGCALHTW

-440 ARILFEAARRLYSN
+440 ARILFAAAKKLYES
-454 PELCKL
+454 PERCAL
-460 IQENYQTV
+460 IQDDYQNVIGHRT
-468 KGNRSYRSML
+468 YQSML

>member
-1 MNRQNFEHQFETIS
+1 MNRQQFEQQFISIS
-15 DRIWDLAETRYQE
+15 DQIWEFAEPRYQE

-40 KEGFSVTRDLG
+40 QEGFTVTRNLG
-51 GITTAFSA
+51 GIATAFSA

-70 LGEFDALPRMNQEAD
+70 LGEFDALPRMNQTAD
-85 VPEKQTDRPGAAGHG
+85 VPEKQADRPGAAGHG

-111 EATCLIRH
+111 EAACLIRD
-119 WLLQTQSEGTVI
+119 WLLQTHSEGTVI

-142 GKAFLTRSGCFD
+142 GKAFLTRSGCFNG
-154 SLDFALAWHPGSKTG
+154 LDFALAWHPGSKTG

-279 VSFRTVSAYADLL
+279 VSYRTVSAYADLL
-292 SVPAMEALMMESM
+292 SVPAMEKLMMEAM
-305 QEAEKPEY
+305 QDAEKPEY
-313 TEEDYAYA
+313 TDDDYEYA
-321 AGFMLLPE
+321 ARFAADQA
-329 SPDSAES
+329 SP
-336 CAESCSESGADSG
+336 
-349 SDSGSA
+349 
-355 SAPDSTF
+355 
-362 LLDPARMTAA
+362 
-372 ANHTSIDT
+372 SIDT
-380 DILPADQTINLGST
+380 AILPADQSINLGST

-407 IGVATEAAGCALHTW
+407 IGVTTEAAGCALHTW
-422 QIVAQGKSPLA
+422 QVVAQGKSPLA

-440 ARILFEAARRLYSN
+440 ARILFAAAKKLYES
-454 PELCKL
+454 PERCAL
-460 IQENYQTV
+460 IQDDYQHVIGHRT
-468 KGNRSYRSML
+468 YQSML

>member
-1 MNRQNFEHQFETIS
+1 MNRQDFEQQFTSIS
-15 DRIWDLAETRYQE
+15 DQIWEFAEPRYQE
-28 FRSSAL
+28 FHSSAL

-40 KEGFSVTRDLG
+40 QEGFTVTRNLG
-51 GITTAFSA
+51 GIATALSA

-70 LGEFDALPRMNQEAD
+70 LGEYDALPCMNQIAD
-85 VPEKQTDRPGAAGHG
+85 SPEKQTDLPGAAGHG
-100 CGHNLLGTGTM
+100 CGHNLLGTGAM
-111 EATCLIRH
+111 EAACLIRD
-119 WLLQTQSEGTVI
+119 WLLQTHSEGTVI

-154 SLDFALAWHPGSKTG
+154 NLDFALAWHPGSKTG
-169 LIKEALANIR
+169 LIKKALANIR

-244 TLLYALRAPESA
+244 TLLYALRAPEST
-256 YVAELYER
+256 YVAELYDR
-264 VSDVAKGAALMTGTK
+264 VSDVAKGAALMTGTR
-279 VSFRTVSAYADLL
+279 VSCRTVSAYAELL
-292 SVPAMEALMMESM
+292 SVPAMEALMMEAM

-313 TEEDYAYA
+313 ADDDYEYA
-321 AGFMLLPE
+321 ARFAADQA
-329 SPDSAES
+329 SP
-336 CAESCSESGADSG
+336 
-349 SDSGSA
+349 
-355 SAPDSTF
+355 
-362 LLDPARMTAA
+362 
-372 ANHTSIDT
+372 SIDT
-380 DILPADQTINLGST
+380 TILPADQSINLGST

-407 IGVATEAAGCALHTW
+407 IGVTTEAAGCALHTW

-440 ARILFEAARRLYSN
+440 ARILFVAAKKLYES
-454 PELCKL
+454 PKRCAL
-460 IQENYQTV
+460 IQDDYQHVIGHRT
-468 KGNRSYRSML
+468 YRSML

>member
-1 MNRQNFEHQFETIS
+1 MNRQDFEQQFTSIS
-15 DRIWDLAETRYQE
+15 DQIWEFAEPRYQE
-28 FRSSAL
+28 FHSSAL

-40 KEGFSVTRDLG
+40 QEGFTVTRNLG
-51 GITTAFSA
+51 GIATAFSA

-70 LGEFDALPRMNQEAD
+70 LGEYDALPCMNQIAD
-85 VPEKQTDRPGAAGHG
+85 SPEKQTDLPGAAGHG
-100 CGHNLLGTGTM
+100 CGHNLLGTGAM
-111 EATCLIRH
+111 EAACLIRD
-119 WLLQTQSEGTVI
+119 WLLQTHSEGTVI

-154 SLDFALAWHPGSKTG
+154 NLDFALAWHPGSKTG
-169 LIKEALANIR
+169 LIKKALANIR

-256 YVAELYER
+256 YVTELYDR
-264 VSDVAKGAALMTGTK
+264 VSDVAKGAALMTGTR
-279 VSFRTVSAYADLL
+279 VSCRTVSAYAELL
-292 SVPAMEALMMESM
+292 SVPAMEALMMEAM

-313 TEEDYAYA
+313 TDDDYEYA
-321 AGFMLLPE
+321 ARFAADQA
-329 SPDSAES
+329 SP
-336 CAESCSESGADSG
+336 
-349 SDSGSA
+349 
-355 SAPDSTF
+355 
-362 LLDPARMTAA
+362 
-372 ANHTSIDT
+372 SIDT
-380 DILPADQTINLGST
+380 AILPADQSINLGST
-394 DVGDVSWQ
+394 DVGDVNWQ

-407 IGVATEAAGCALHTW
+407 IGVTTEAAGCALHTW

-440 ARILFEAARRLYSN
+440 ARILFAAAKKLYES
-454 PELCKL
+454 PERCAL
-460 IQENYQTV
+460 IQDDYQHVIGHRT
-468 KGNRSYRSML
+468 YQSML

>member
-1 MNRQNFEHQFETIS
+1 MNRQDFEQQFSSIS
-15 DRIWDLAETRYQE
+15 DQIWEFAEPRYQE
-28 FRSSAL
+28 FHSSAL

-40 KEGFSVTRDLG
+40 QEGFTVTRNLG
-51 GITTAFSA
+51 GIATAFSA

-70 LGEFDALPRMNQEAD
+70 LGEYDALSCMNQIAD
-85 VPEKQTDRPGAAGHG
+85 SPEKQTDLPGAAGHG
-100 CGHNLLGTGTM
+100 CGHNLLGTGAM
-111 EATCLIRH
+111 EAACLIRD
-119 WLLQTQSEGTVI
+119 WLLQTHSEGTVI

-154 SLDFALAWHPGSKTG
+154 NLDFALAWHPGSKTG

-256 YVAELYER
+256 YVTELYDR
-264 VSDVAKGAALMTGTK
+264 VSDVAKGAALMTGTR
-279 VSFRTVSAYADLL
+279 VSCRTVSAYAELL
-292 SVPAMEALMMESM
+292 SVPAMEALMMEAM

-313 TEEDYAYA
+313 TDDDYEYA
-321 AGFMLLPE
+321 ARFAADQA
-329 SPDSAES
+329 SP
-336 CAESCSESGADSG
+336 
-349 SDSGSA
+349 
-355 SAPDSTF
+355 
-362 LLDPARMTAA
+362 
-372 ANHTSIDT
+372 SIDT
-380 DILPADQTINLGST
+380 AILPADQSINLGST

-407 IGVATEAAGCALHTW
+407 IGVTTEAAGCALHTW

-440 ARILFEAARRLYSN
+440 ARILFAAAKKLYES
-454 PELCKL
+454 PERCAL
-460 IQENYQTV
+460 IQDDYQNVIGHRT
-468 KGNRSYRSML
+468 YQSML

>member
-1 MNRQNFEHQFETIS
+1 MNRQDFEQQFTSIS
-15 DRIWDLAETRYQE
+15 DQIWEFAEPRYQE
-28 FRSSAL
+28 FHSSTL

-40 KEGFSVTRDLG
+40 QEGFTVTRNLG
-51 GITTAFSA
+51 GIATAFSA

-70 LGEFDALPRMNQEAD
+70 LGEYDALPCMNQIAD
-85 VPEKQTDRPGAAGHG
+85 SPEKQTDLPGAAGHG
-100 CGHNLLGTGTM
+100 CGHNLLGTGAM
-111 EATCLIRH
+111 EAVCLIRD
-119 WLLQTQSEGTVI
+119 WLLQTHSEGTVI

-154 SLDFALAWHPGSKTG
+154 NLDFALAWHPGSKTG
-169 LIKEALANIR
+169 LIKETLANIR

-244 TLLYALRAPESA
+244 TLLYALRAPESS
-256 YVAELYER
+256 YVAELYDR
-264 VSDVAKGAALMTGTK
+264 VSDVAKGAALMTGPR
-279 VSFRTVSAYADLL
+279 VSCRTVSAYAELL
-292 SVPAMEALMMESM
+292 SVPAMEELMMEAM
-305 QEAEKPEY
+305 QEAEKPDY
-313 TEEDYAYA
+313 TDDDYAYA
-321 AGFMLLPE
+321 ARFAADQA
-329 SPDSAES
+329 SPSIE
-336 CAESCSESGADSG
+336 
-349 SDSGSA
+349 
-355 SAPDSTF
+355 
-362 LLDPARMTAA
+362 TA
-372 ANHTSIDT
+372 
-380 DILPADQTINLGST
+380 ILPADQSINLGST

-407 IGVATEAAGCALHTW
+407 IGVTTEAAGCALHTW

-440 ARILFEAARRLYSN
+440 ARILFAAAKKLYES
-454 PELCKL
+454 PERCAL
-460 IQENYQTV
+460 IQDDYQNVIGHRT
-468 KGNRSYRSML
+468 YRSML

>member
-1 MNRQNFEHQFETIS
+1 MNRQDFEQQFTSIS
-15 DRIWDLAETRYQE
+15 DQIWEFAEPRYQE
-28 FRSSAL
+28 FHSSAL

-40 KEGFSVTRDLG
+40 QEGFTVTRNLG
-51 GITTAFSA
+51 GIATAFSA

-70 LGEFDALPRMNQEAD
+70 LGEYDALPCMNQIAD
-85 VPEKQTDRPGAAGHG
+85 SPEKQTDLPGAAGHG
-100 CGHNLLGTGTM
+100 CGHNLLGTGAM
-111 EATCLIRH
+111 EAACLIRD
-119 WLLQTQSEGTVI
+119 WLLQTHSEGTVI

-154 SLDFALAWHPGSKTG
+154 NLDFALAWHPGSKTG
-169 LIKEALANIR
+169 LIKKALANIR

-244 TLLYALRAPESA
+244 TLLYALRAPEST
-256 YVAELYER
+256 YVAELYDR
-264 VSDVAKGAALMTGTK
+264 VSDVAKGAALMTGTR
-279 VSFRTVSAYADLL
+279 VSCRTVSAYAELL
-292 SVPAMEALMMESM
+292 SVPAMEALMMEAM

-313 TEEDYAYA
+313 ADDDYEYA
-321 AGFMLLPE
+321 ARFAADQA
-329 SPDSAES
+329 SP
-336 CAESCSESGADSG
+336 
-349 SDSGSA
+349 
-355 SAPDSTF
+355 
-362 LLDPARMTAA
+362 
-372 ANHTSIDT
+372 SIDT
-380 DILPADQTINLGST
+380 AILPADQSINLGST

-407 IGVATEAAGCALHTW
+407 IGVTTEAAGCALHTW

-433 HKGMHYA
+433 YKGMHYA
-440 ARILFEAARRLYSN
+440 ARILFAAAKKLYES
-454 PELCKL
+454 PERCAL
-460 IQENYQTV
+460 IQDDYQHVIGHRT
-468 KGNRSYRSML
+468 YQSML

>member
-1 MNRQNFEHQFETIS
+1 MNRQDFEQQFTSIS
-15 DRIWDLAETRYQE
+15 DQIWEFAEPRYQE
-28 FRSSAL
+28 FHSSAL

-40 KEGFSVTRDLG
+40 QEGFTVTRNLG
-51 GITTAFSA
+51 GIATAFSA

-70 LGEFDALPRMNQEAD
+70 LGEYDALPCMNQIAD
-85 VPEKQTDRPGAAGHG
+85 SPEKQTDLPGAAGHG
-100 CGHNLLGTGTM
+100 CGHNLLGTGAM
-111 EATCLIRH
+111 EAACLIRD
-119 WLLQTQSEGTVI
+119 WLLQTHSEGTVI

-154 SLDFALAWHPGSKTG
+154 NLDFALAWHPGSKTG
-169 LIKEALANIR
+169 LIKETLANIR

-244 TLLYALRAPESA
+244 TLLYALRAPESS
-256 YVAELYER
+256 YVAELYDR
-264 VSDVAKGAALMTGTK
+264 VSDVAKGAALMTGTR
-279 VSFRTVSAYADLL
+279 VSCRTVSAYAELL
-292 SVPAMEALMMESM
+292 SVPAMEELMMETM
-305 QEAEKPEY
+305 QEAEKPDY
-313 TEEDYAYA
+313 TDDDYAYA
-321 AGFMLLPE
+321 ARFAADQA
-329 SPDSAES
+329 SPSIE
-336 CAESCSESGADSG
+336 
-349 SDSGSA
+349 
-355 SAPDSTF
+355 
-362 LLDPARMTAA
+362 TA
-372 ANHTSIDT
+372 
-380 DILPADQTINLGST
+380 ILPADQSINLGST

-407 IGVATEAAGCALHTW
+407 IGVTTEAAGCALHTW

-433 HKGMHYA
+433 NKGMHYA
-440 ARILFEAARRLYSN
+440 ARILFAAAKKLYES
-454 PELCKL
+454 PERCAL
-460 IQENYQTV
+460 IQDDYQHVIGHRT
-468 KGNRSYRSML
+468 YQSML